1 MRTQLIRNPI
11 LTMDKGSNMRHSR
24 IKKEIALVLIAAM
37 IFAMVGCKK
46 KKAGDEFELSSIL
59 SSETETTPE
68 ETTTETSEVTATTE
82 STAAP
87 ETSEATPSETT
98 EATTEPSDPSETTL
112 DPTATPTDTP
122 ADPTVTTAPQPT
134 EPKPTKAPKETKP
147 KATVTP
153 TTAPTN
159 ASTPTP
165 IPTDMPTPTPTTAPK
180 ENKKATDYSST
191 IKSAIKQAIIDKCG
205 WKTGF
210 VFDNKMMENQKARAK
225 YASNNNI
232 IGHEDMP
239 GTVIPLEACGI
250 VGCIYDTEKDQL
262 EWFWTDH
269 AGTNHYYY
277 DDPYQC
283 CYDFAKFLV
292 VEHTEKLASHEGHT
306 YFGYGASIR
315 YQPWERSY
323 GLGTVEEWDVT
334 IYIGADTEMMYNT
347 HFADI

>member
-11 LTMDKGSNMRHSR
+11 LTMEKGSNMRHSR

-68 ETTTETSEVTATTE
+68 ETTTETIPEVTTTTE
-82 STAAP
+82 STTVSENT
-87 ETSEATPSETT
+87 ETTPSETSEPT
-98 EATTEPSDPSETTL
+98 ESTEPSETTL

-122 ADPTVTTAPQPT
+122 ADPTATTAPQPT

-153 TTAPTN
+153 TTAPANT
-159 ASTPTP
+159 STPTP
-165 IPTDMPTPTPTTAPK
+165 IPTDTPTPTPTTAPK

-210 VFDNKMMENQKARAK
+210 VFDDSVMENAKARAK
-225 YASNNNI
+225 YSTNNEI
-232 IGHEDMP
+232 IGHKDMP
-239 GTVIPLEACGI
+239 GTVIGFE
-250 VGCIYDTEKDQL
+250 GCYSTGCTYDPEKDQL
-262 EWFWTDH
+262 VWLWTDD

-283 CYDFAKFLV
+283 YYDCAVDCVTQHVAKLSSDD
-292 VEHTEKLASHEGHT
+292 EHI
-306 YFGYGASIR
+306 YFGYGVSIK
-315 YQPWERSY
+315 YTPWERSY
-323 GLGTVEEWDVT
+323 GLGTVEEWLINV
-334 IYIGADTEMMYNT
+334 YIEGETEMAMNAK
-347 HFADI
+347 FS